1 MSMDR
6 YALYFTCKPGHE
18 EEVAKLLGDYDR
30 PVPYI
35 DEDARLISTTIFM
48 HGNII
53 VRVLDVEG
61 DLIKVVRHLSQQPAI
76 QAVEEALTPHL
87 EEARDMSSPESAAAF
102 FMKAMMTRV
111 THRVA
116 GEPKA

>member
-1 MSMDR
+1 MER
-6 YALYFTCKPGHE
+6 YALYFTCKPGTE
-18 EEVAKLLGDYDR
+18 AACAEIFAGYDR

-35 DEDARLISTTIFM
+35 DEDTRLISTTIFM

-76 QAVEEALTPHL
+76 QAVEEALTPYL
-87 EEARDMSSPESAAAF
+87 EEPRDMSSPESAAAF

-111 THRVA
+111 SHRVA
-116 GEPKA
+116 GEEKR

>member
-1 MSMDR
+1 MDR

-18 EEVAKLLGDYDR
+18 EDVAKILSSYDR

-35 DEDARLISTTIFM
+35 DEDARLISTSIFM
-48 HGNII
+48 HGNVI

-76 QAVEEALTPHL
+76 QAVEEQLTPHL
-87 EEARDMSSPESAAAF
+87 EESRDMSSPESAAAF

-116 GEPKA
+116 GEPVV

>member
-1 MSMDR
+1 MER

-18 EEVAKLLGDYDR
+18 DAVAEILGSYDR

-35 DEDARLISTTIFM
+35 DEESRLISTSIFM
-48 HGNII
+48 HGNVI

-76 QAVEEALTPHL
+76 QEVEAKLTPHL
-87 EEARDMSSPESAAAF
+87 EEARDMSTPETAAAF

-116 GEPKA
+116 GEPTK